1 MPQPRESATIDDPDE
16 HIDEVGEFIT
26 TLLSTPATRL
36 TSCRGW
42 TAHELVAH
50 LAAGAAADQRIDDER
65 AMATILLT
73 INKLRLEEREIIA
86 LCDWAQLSYAE
97 AATAMGIPIGTVRSR
112 LSRAHEQL
120 RQLTDD
126 AQVGDPD
133 NPNGEH
139 RTELLART
147 AKERNDE
154 H

>member
-1 MPQPRESATIDDPDE
+1 
-16 HIDEVGEFIT
+16 
-26 TLLSTPATRL
+26 
-36 TSCRGW
+36 
-42 TAHELVAH
+42 
-50 LAAGAAADQRIDDER
+50 
-65 AMATILLT
+65 MATILLT